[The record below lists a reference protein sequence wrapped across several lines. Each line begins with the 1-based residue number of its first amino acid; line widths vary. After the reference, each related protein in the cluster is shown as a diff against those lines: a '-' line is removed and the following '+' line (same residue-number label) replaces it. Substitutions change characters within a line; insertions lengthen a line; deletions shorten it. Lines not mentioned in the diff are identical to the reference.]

1 MNFHLQLRLQT
12 MGGMNEYLMAGL
24 FWQEQME
31 IGEIITW
38 SLYIHNIV
46 HRRVMWFKRLMNEG
60 KQSDSKSA
68 VQPLLA
74 L

>member
-31 IGEIITW
+31 IGEIIT
-38 SLYIHNIV
+38 
-46 HRRVMWFKRLMNEG
+46 
-60 KQSDSKSA
+60 
-68 VQPLLA
+68 
-74 L
+74 